1 MHKIFRDFVSTE
13 NRDYPIHLGKTV
25 ASSLTGFVMG
35 VIATN
40 IVWTTTMKYIF
51 TILGY

>member
-1 MHKIFRDFVSTE
+1 MHKIFRDFVSNE
-13 NRDYPIHLGKTV
+13 NRDYPLHLGKTV
-25 ASSLTGFVMG
+25 ASSLTGFIMG

-51 TILGY
+51 VILGY

>member
-1 MHKIFRDFVSTE
+1 MKKIFRDFVSYE
-13 NRDYPIHLGKTV
+13 NRTYPFQVGKTV

-40 IVWTTTMKYIF
+40 IVWTTTVKYVF
-51 TILGY
+51 TILEN